1 MKITFS
7 SSVKNLLLSTL
18 FVPTLF
24 MVPVAVNAEDVT
36 PEKAAEHYEALSP
49 KMRAGYAKS
58 GHPVST
64 EYFNWDR
71 YTKAP
76 HKSSTHGGRLV
87 HNYANDLAKAYGK
100 YEDIGTL
107 PVGAIVAKDSFKVGK
122 KGVKPGPLFLMEKME
137 AGFAPENGNW
147 KYTLVT
153 PSGKIFGETNGVN
166 SKKVKFCA
174 DCHNAVGEDQDYMFF
189 PEEDYR
195 VVN

>member
-1 MKITFS
+1 MTKAI
-7 SSVKNLLLSTL
+7 K
-18 FVPTLF
+18 PTLKLLALSAAF
-24 MVPVAVNAEDVT
+24 LPALFIAPAIVTAEEISD
-36 PEKAAEHYEALSP
+36 EKVIEHYEALSP
-49 KMRAGYAKS
+49 KLQAGYAKS

-64 EYFNWDR
+64 DYFNWDR
-71 YTKAP
+71 YTVGP
-76 HKSSTHGGRLV
+76 HKSSTHGGRFV

-107 PVGAIVAKDSFKVGK
+107 PVGAIVAKDSFKVTK
-122 KGVKPGPLFLMEKME
+122 KGVKPGPLFLMEKMA
-137 AGFAPENGNW
+137 AGFSPEDGDW
-147 KYTLVT
+147 KYTLIT

-195 VVN
+195 VQN